1 MRTVQEIIDAKPA
14 VYDSISPD
22 TTVID
27 ALTMLNS
34 LNRSYVIVKEGD
46 AYKGIFCEKD
56 YTRNVILRGRS
67 SRNTTVSEVMTVDL
81 PTVSPDDTVPHCVEK
96 LMLHKCRYLLV
107 FDEGNFKGV
116 ITMQDLLREALRSRV
131 LSPESVY

>member
-14 VYDSISPD
+14 IYDSISPD
-22 TTVID
+22 TPVID

-34 LNRSYVIVKEGD
+34 LNRSYVVVKEND
-46 AYKGIFCEKD
+46 SYRGIFCEKD
-56 YTRNVILRGRS
+56 YTRNVILRGKS
-67 SRNTTVSEVMTVDL
+67 SRDTKVREVMTIDL
-81 PTVSPDDTVPHCVEK
+81 PLVSPDDTVPHCVEK